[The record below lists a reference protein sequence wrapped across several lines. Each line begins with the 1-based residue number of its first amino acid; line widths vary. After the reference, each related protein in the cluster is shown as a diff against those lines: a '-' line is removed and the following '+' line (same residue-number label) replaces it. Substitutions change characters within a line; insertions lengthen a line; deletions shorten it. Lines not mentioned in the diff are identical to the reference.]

1 MTTGV
6 RSFAETT
13 NLNSFE
19 NDGRLLIRNEP
30 DMNAKEPLLYPERI
44 KAFSVESYCYLEW
57 HRRNLLR

>member
-19 NDGRLLIRNEP
+19 NDGRLLISNEL
-30 DMNAKEPLLYPERI
+30 DVSVKEQFLLPEKI

-57 HRRNLLR
+57 HRENLLR